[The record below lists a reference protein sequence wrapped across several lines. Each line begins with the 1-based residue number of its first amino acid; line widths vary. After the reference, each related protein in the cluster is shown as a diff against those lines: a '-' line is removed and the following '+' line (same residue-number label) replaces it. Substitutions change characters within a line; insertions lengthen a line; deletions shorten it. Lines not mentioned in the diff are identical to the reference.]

1 MYPSR
6 RCLSS
11 PSLKMTPLAFAVMFA
26 MGAHTEL
33 NAQTVDGA
41 TEPTLPRV
49 DVIGSPT
56 NSKFSQGSAHIVDA
70 AELEQSR
77 VFSVNEALRK
87 VPGVHVRDEE
97 GLGLRPNIGIR
108 GLNPTRST
116 KVLLLEDGLP
126 LSFAPYG
133 DNASYYHPPID
144 RYDSIEVSKGSQVLR
159 FGPQTAGGVIN
170 YITPEPQK
178 AFGGLVGLAAGTR
191 GYLNGH
197 LMVTGNG
204 AILDAYRKESDGA
217 RDNVHS
223 TINDLNFKWAG
234 DLNSHNKLILRATH
248 YDENSI
254 NTYSG
259 LTEQEF
265 VRQGA
270 RYNPF
275 KNDQL
280 DFKRTG
286 VSATHLLNLG
296 AGKTLTTSIYGA
308 QFDRN
313 WWRQASSTLDCPS
326 GTTRIDGDV
335 LAVDGCQV
343 NGRLR
348 SYTTLGIDSRVQ
360 QNHTAFGLNNQLEY
374 GIKVHS
380 ESQERKQLRYGD
392 YSKYLNGDTSGV
404 THVQEDQKRTTMAL
418 STFAANRF
426 EFSEQFAVTP
436 IVRIENIRNERIG
449 YRAGEGRG
457 KNSMTEVIPGV
468 GATYRA
474 SADTII
480 YGGVHKG
487 FSPAR
492 VEDAIDSLGGSV
504 DLNPERSVNM
514 ELGLRTS
521 PTRNSFIDVALFR
534 NDFSNN
540 VQVGSIAGGG
550 ISSASTNYSEGKAL
564 YQGLE
569 FAGQI
574 DKLAS
579 QFEGNLFVRAA
590 FTYLPTAE
598 QRSAFTRP
606 NGDVEA
612 NYSGKRLPYAP
623 EHQATITIG
632 YKSSENWNT
641 RVEYVYVGRQFSDFA
656 NTATVNVTGDGR
668 TGPID
673 AYGIWNATVNY
684 TVGKATLFVAGKNL
698 ADHSYIVDRT
708 RGILVGMPRTFQAG
722 VKYAF

>member
-6 RCLSS
+6 RFMCP
-11 PSLKMTPLAFAVMFA
+11 PSLKMTPLAIAVLLS
-26 MGAHTEL
+26 MGSHAEL
-33 NAQTVDGA
+33 HAQTVAAA

-49 DVIGSPT
+49 DVIGTQS

-223 TINDLNFKWAG
+223 AINDLNFKWAG

-248 YDENSI
+248 YDENST

-259 LTEQEF
+259 LTEKEF
-265 VRQGA
+265 ARQGA

-275 KNDQL
+275 KNDHL

-296 AGKTLTTSIYGA
+296 AGKTLTTSVYGA

-326 GTTRIDGDV
+326 GSTRINGDV
-335 LAVDGCQV
+335 LTVDGCQV

-360 QNHTAFGLNNQLEY
+360 QNHTAFGMNNQLEY

-380 ESQERKQLRYGD
+380 ESQERKQLRYEN
-392 YSKYLNGDTSGV
+392 YTKYLNGDTSGV
-404 THVQEDQKRTTMAL
+404 THLQEDQKRTTMAL
-418 STFAANRF
+418 STFVANRF

-436 IVRIENIRNERIG
+436 IVRLENIRNERIG
-449 YRAGEGRG
+449 YLSGQGRG
-457 KNSMTEVIPGV
+457 KDSMTEVIPGV

-474 SADTII
+474 SSDTVV
-480 YGGVHKG
+480 YGGIHKG

-492 VEDAIDSLGGSV
+492 VEDAIDSAGGTV

-521 PTRNSFIDVALFR
+521 PTRHSFIDVALFR

-540 VQVGSIAGGG
+540 VQAGSIAGGG
-550 ISSASTNYSEGKAL
+550 ASSTSTNYSEGKAL

-574 DKLAS
+574 DKLTS
-579 QFEGNLFVRAA
+579 QLAGNLFVRAA
-590 FTYLPTAE
+590 LTYLPTAE
-598 QRSAFTRP
+598 QRSAFNRP
-606 NGDVEA
+606 NGTAEV
-612 NYSGKRLPYAP
+612 NQTGKRLPYAP
-623 EHQATITIG
+623 EHQATITLG

-641 RVEYVYVGRQFSDFA
+641 RVEYVYVGKQFSDFA
-656 NTATVNVTGDGR
+656 NTSTVNVTGDGR

-698 ADHSYIVDRT
+698 ADHTYVVDRT